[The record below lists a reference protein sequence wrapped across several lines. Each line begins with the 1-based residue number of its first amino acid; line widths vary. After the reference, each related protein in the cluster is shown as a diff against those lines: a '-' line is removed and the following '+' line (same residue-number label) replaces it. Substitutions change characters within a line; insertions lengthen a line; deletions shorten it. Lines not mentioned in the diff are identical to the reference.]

1 MVSAMRTAIITGGSK
16 GLGLALTNDLTEHGW
31 TVVTDARDA
40 DALRL
45 AVGDRA
51 GVIPIAGDVTDPG
64 HRAALAEAARQTG
77 RLDLL
82 VNNAGALGPSPLP
95 RLAELDPAALNEVL
109 RANVVAPAALI
120 REVLPLLRA
129 SSGAVV
135 NITSDASVEA
145 YEGWAAYGASK
156 AALDHLS
163 AVLAVEEPELR
174 VWALDPGELRTD
186 MHQAAFVGEDISD
199 RPLPET
205 AAPALRA
212 LLDSRPPSGRL
223 KAAALLSGAA
233 R

>member
-1 MVSAMRTAIITGGSK
+1 MQTAIITGGSK
-16 GLGLALTNDLTEHGW
+16 GFGLALVNDLTEHGW

-40 DALRL
+40 DALQR
-45 AVGDRA
+45 AVGERA
-51 GVIPIAGDVTDPG
+51 GVIAIPGDVTDPA
-64 HRAALAEAARQTG
+64 HRAALAEAAALTG

-95 RLAELDPAALNEVL
+95 RLAELDARAFAEVL
-109 RANVVAPAALI
+109 STNVVAPAALL
-120 REVLPLLRA
+120 REVLPLLVA
-129 SSGAVV
+129 SEGAVV

-145 YEGWAAYGASK
+145 YEGWGAYGASK

-163 AVLAVEEPELR
+163 AVLAVEERRLR
-174 VWALDPGELRTD
+174 VWALDPGDLRTD

-212 LLDSRPPSGRL
+212 LLDHRPPSGRL
-223 KAAALLSGAA
+223 KAAELLSGAG